1 MRQIKSV
8 NINLRNDIAQAN
20 ERTLNVKN
28 NFQKLQQQLVGLRAE
43 QEGQR
48 KLLQRQEGVVKAQQA
63 VLQDNKEE
71 TNGLRNLLSSTSSAL
86 AALQGKLSSLSS
98 TLGDRLDLLEPG
110 VASLTSEMHDLTSNT
125 TSFRTGTS
133 GRLLAFE
140 EASRLQAEAIGQVR
154 EDLGKNMVAVRDIVT
169 KLDGKLQG
177 EVDSQK
183 QETRKVERRV
193 LEAVS
198 SLNNRVEGNS
208 VTIVTLNGDLKE
220 AATKLSM
227 IKQEIENSVSYLT
240 TSMERN
246 VTATMAELEAATS
259 KVEDNVA
266 SLASKS
272 SQLSNEMNKLRSHAQ
287 RSVDTSSGVKVN
299 LGRLE
304 GRVAEVAASATGIVD
319 RVKQLEGGVEQ
330 SRERQ
335 IENLRSIQR
344 LGDNLASLRSDIAG
358 KDLKGGLGDLLDKA
372 LALEK
377 SVAELSVKAVQSEQ
391 DVVRNSGRINKV
403 EQDFGN
409 IRQQVADLTE
419 DQDMFEKNS
428 NKKINAVTA
437 SSDSVREKIEAL
449 EQTVTTTRNAVA
461 EVMTKQASLEA
472 SGSGGPSSAGLA
484 STVAT
489 LKTNV
494 IGLGNY
500 INSIN
505 REVNSLASRTKE
517 SVENLNNQVVQLTS
531 SVSKV
536 KMDQEEL
543 GAKVSSTNKK
553 SALDLD
559 NDDFLTGTSSVK
571 TEIASLSSQ
580 VFTLKT
586 TVFELSTDFTGVRS
600 GLQSVNSEVKTLKGS
615 FKDLSNKV
623 ISGEQTAKATRD
635 QLSSVRNSVS
645 GLSSSLFALRSNI
658 KTVGDV
664 ENEVNQLARNM
675 TSLSSAVGKLRP
687 EVDFLATDVTSV
699 RDGVGRVTRALKLM
713 SDPPRFSCGVTG
725 EELKVSGVISYDEC
739 TVNFSDMMNKGTG
752 HATAPAAG
760 DYMLSFTANMVSSD
774 SQAIWC
780 ALYKQ
785 SPGDEGWQV
794 LGMIN
799 NYQRDAGDE
808 DDRDSG
814 SLSLLA
820 SLAEGDQV
828 WVEWRGYGESF
839 LYSNPYK
846 LISFTGYLVTRAS

>member
-1 MRQIKSV
+1 
-8 NINLRNDIAQAN
+8 
-20 ERTLNVKN
+20 
-28 NFQKLQQQLVGLRAE
+28 
-43 QEGQR
+43 
-48 KLLQRQEGVVKAQQA
+48 
-63 VLQDNKEE
+63 
-71 TNGLRNLLSSTSSAL
+71 
-86 AALQGKLSSLSS
+86 
-98 TLGDRLDLLEPG
+98 
-110 VASLTSEMHDLTSNT
+110 
-125 TSFRTGTS
+125 
-133 GRLLAFE
+133 
-140 EASRLQAEAIGQVR
+140 
-154 EDLGKNMVAVRDIVT
+154 
-169 KLDGKLQG
+169 
-177 EVDSQK
+177 
-183 QETRKVERRV
+183 
-193 LEAVS
+193 
-198 SLNNRVEGNS
+198 
-208 VTIVTLNGDLKE
+208 
-220 AATKLSM
+220 
-227 IKQEIENSVSYLT
+227 
-240 TSMERN
+240 
-246 VTATMAELEAATS
+246 
-259 KVEDNVA
+259 
-266 SLASKS
+266 
-272 SQLSNEMNKLRSHAQ
+272 
-287 RSVDTSSGVKVN
+287 
-299 LGRLE
+299 
-304 GRVAEVAASATGIVD
+304 
-319 RVKQLEGGVEQ
+319 
-330 SRERQ
+330 
-335 IENLRSIQR
+335 
-344 LGDNLASLRSDIAG
+344 
-358 KDLKGGLGDLLDKA
+358 
-372 LALEK
+372 
-377 SVAELSVKAVQSEQ
+377 
-391 DVVRNSGRINKV
+391 
-403 EQDFGN
+403 
-409 IRQQVADLTE
+409 
-419 DQDMFEKNS
+419 
-428 NKKINAVTA
+428 
-437 SSDSVREKIEAL
+437 
-449 EQTVTTTRNAVA
+449 
-461 EVMTKQASLEA
+461 
-472 SGSGGPSSAGLA
+472 
-484 STVAT
+484 
-489 LKTNV
+489 
-494 IGLGNY
+494 
-500 INSIN
+500 
-505 REVNSLASRTKE
+505 LASRTKE

-543 GAKVSSTNKK
+543 GTKVSSSNKK

-664 ENEVNQLARNM
+664 ENEVNQLTRNM

>member
-1 MRQIKSV
+1 MWVGVMMMLVVAVMTVEGETFNIDQPDTVNNDLVRLGRQLESSGEGGVALGLVSALQRWSESLESKTSTLRSELLSVKSSNQRMEEEMRQIKSV

-28 NFQKLQQQLVGLRAE
+28 NFQKLQQQLVGVRAE

-48 KLLQRQEGVVKAQQA
+48 KLIQRQEGVVKAQQA
-63 VLQDNKEE
+63 VLQDTKEE
-71 TNGLRNLLSSTSSAL
+71 TNSLRNLLSSTSSAL
-86 AALQGKLSSLSS
+86 AALQG
-98 TLGDRLDLLEPG
+98 
-110 VASLTSEMHDLTSNT
+110 
-125 TSFRTGTS
+125 
-133 GRLLAFE
+133 
-140 EASRLQAEAIGQVR
+140 
-154 EDLGKNMVAVRDIVT
+154 
-169 KLDGKLQG
+169 
-177 EVDSQK
+177 
-183 QETRKVERRV
+183 
-193 LEAVS
+193 
-198 SLNNRVEGNS
+198 
-208 VTIVTLNGDLKE
+208 
-220 AATKLSM
+220 
-227 IKQEIENSVSYLT
+227 
-240 TSMERN
+240 
-246 VTATMAELEAATS
+246 
-259 KVEDNVA
+259 
-266 SLASKS
+266 
-272 SQLSNEMNKLRSHAQ
+272 
-287 RSVDTSSGVKVN
+287 
-299 LGRLE
+299 
-304 GRVAEVAASATGIVD
+304 RVAEVAASATGIVD
-319 RVKQLEGGVEQ
+319 RVNQLEGGVEQ

-344 LGDNLASLRSDIAG
+344 LGDNLASLRTDVAG

-403 EQDFGN
+403 EQDFG
-409 IRQQVADLTE
+409 IVRQKVAGLKE
-419 DQDMFEKNS
+419 GHEMLEKEANA
-428 NKKINAVTA
+428 KIGAVTA
-437 SSDSVREKIEAL
+437 STDSLREKIESL

-461 EVMTKQASLEA
+461 EVMTKQSSLEA
-472 SGSGGPSSAGLA
+472 SGPGGASSPGLA
-484 STVAT
+484 STVGT

-517 SVENLNNQVVQLTS
+517 SVENLNNQVVQLTTRLN
-531 SVSKV
+531 KV
-536 KMDQEEL
+536 KVEQEM
-543 GAKVSSTNKK
+543 ASTKK
-553 SALDLD
+553 SSIDLD
-559 NDDFLTGTSSVK
+559 SDDFLSGSSSVK

-586 TVFELSTDFTGVRS
+586 TVFELSTDLTGVRS
-600 GLQSVNSEVKTLKGS
+600 GLQSVNSEVKSLKGT
-615 FKDLSNKV
+615 FKELSSKV

-635 QLSSVRNSVS
+635 QISTVRNSVS
-645 GLSSSLFALRSNI
+645 GLSNSIFALRSNI
-658 KTVGDV
+658 KTVGNV
-664 ENEVNQLARNM
+664 EDEVNQLARNM
-675 TSLSSAVGKLRP
+675 TSLSTAVGKLKP
-687 EVDFLATDVTSV
+687 EVDFLATDLTSV
-699 RDGVGRVTRALKLM
+699 RDGVGRVTRALKLV

-725 EELKVSGVISYDEC
+725 EELKVSGVITYDEC

-760 DYMLSFTANMVSSD
+760 DYVLSFTANMVSSN

-799 NYQRDAGDE
+799 NYQRDAGEE

-814 SLSLLA
+814 SLTLLA

-828 WVEWRGYGESF
+828 WVEWRGYGDSF

-846 LISFTGYLVTRAS
+846 LISFTGYLVTRASS

>member
-1 MRQIKSV
+1 MLGRVLLLLAPSVIVRGQLDLSEIVNNDLVRIGRQLESSGEGGVALGLVSALQRWSDSLESKTSTLRSELLSVKSSNQRMEEEMRQIKSV

-86 AALQGKLSSLSS
+86 AALQ
-98 TLGDRLDLLEPG
+98 
-110 VASLTSEMHDLTSNT
+110 
-125 TSFRTGTS
+125 
-133 GRLLAFE
+133 
-140 EASRLQAEAIGQVR
+140 
-154 EDLGKNMVAVRDIVT
+154 
-169 KLDGKLQG
+169 
-177 EVDSQK
+177 
-183 QETRKVERRV
+183 
-193 LEAVS
+193 
-198 SLNNRVEGNS
+198 
-208 VTIVTLNGDLKE
+208 
-220 AATKLSM
+220 
-227 IKQEIENSVSYLT
+227 
-240 TSMERN
+240 
-246 VTATMAELEAATS
+246 
-259 KVEDNVA
+259 
-266 SLASKS
+266 
-272 SQLSNEMNKLRSHAQ
+272 
-287 RSVDTSSGVKVN
+287 
-299 LGRLE
+299 

-437 SSDSVREKIEAL
+437 SSDSVREKVEAL

-484 STVAT
+484 STVGT